1 MTCVIFN
8 WSYCFVIKTV
18 DYLSM
23 FNVNVLFKCVCV
35 VLKSSLRCTA
45 VIIPTPLFDC
55 LSLRLSERS
64 SALLPISW
72 GQEMIFCSSTSTQP
86 EVKTHTHTHTLS
98 LACALTCTHKQ
109 THTHTHKSYFS
120 ILISIDSHFLCF
132 HWCLINCR
140 VINVCR
146 VCCCT
151 DSYLF
156 DLWLTIWS
164 LCCTR
169 LAVAFHILHPSAAAL
184 WNRHSILTASYVC
197 YRDWNELFH
206 SPANLAATFLSYRP
220 FIISTSPNNF

>member
-1 MTCVIFN
+1 MCV
-8 WSYCFVIKTV
+8 CCVE
-18 DYLSM
+18 
-23 FNVNVLFKCVCV
+23 VLFKVYC
-35 VLKSSLRCTA
+35 SDHTYSTIR
-45 VIIPTPLFDC
+45 
-55 LSLRLSERS
+55 
-64 SALLPISW
+64 LPIAASVR
-72 GQEMIFCSSTSTQP
+72 
-86 EVKTHTHTHTLS
+86 EVIGAVTDKLGSGDDLLLIHLNSAGGENTHTHTHTHTHTLS
-98 LACALTCTHKQ
+98 LAYALTCTHKQ
-109 THTHTHKSYFS
+109 THTHKSYFS
-120 ILISIDSHFLCF
+120 ILITIDSHFLCF

-184 WNRHSILTASYVC
+184 WDRHSILTASYVC

-220 FIISTSPNNF
+220 FIISTSQKKN